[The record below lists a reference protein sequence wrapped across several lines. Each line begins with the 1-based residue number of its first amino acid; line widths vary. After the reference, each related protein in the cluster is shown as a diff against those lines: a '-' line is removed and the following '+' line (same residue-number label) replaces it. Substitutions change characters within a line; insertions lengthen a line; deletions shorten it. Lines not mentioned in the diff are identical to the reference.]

1 MSVAF
6 FPAGDTALVVE
17 FPPEISIANNARV
30 RALEHLLVERRV
42 PGIVETVPSFRS
54 LLVYYDPR
62 VIAYRAA
69 CEAIVALVPAAT
81 AGALPPAREVVLPCC
96 YEDPDLGIELG
107 AAADRLGLPIR
118 ELIALHSG
126 AQYHV
131 YFLGFAP
138 GQPYMT
144 GMPDRLTIPR
154 LSTPRTRTPAGSV
167 GIGGVQCCVYA
178 VQSPGGFWVLGRTPV
193 RVFDPGAETPILLRP
208 GDRVRFRPVDR
219 AEYDAI
225 AAQVAR
231 GSYRPVIA

>member
-1 MSVAF
+1 MSTAF

-17 FPPEISIANNARV
+17 FPAEISVEVNARV
-30 RALEHLLVERRV
+30 RALEHLLFERRV
-42 PGIVETVPSFRS
+42 RGIVETVPSFRS
-54 LLVYYDPR
+54 LLVYYDPQ
-62 VIAYRAA
+62 ASTYRAL
-69 CEAIVALVPAAT
+69 CEAIAALVPAAT
-81 AGALPPAREVVLPCC
+81 AGSLPPARRIELPCC
-96 YEDPDLGIELG
+96 YEDPELGIEL
-107 AAADRLGLPIR
+107 AAAAARLGLPVAD
-118 ELIALHSG
+118 LIALHSG

-178 VQSPGGFWVLGRTPV
+178 VQSPGGFWVLGRSPV
-193 RVFDPGAETPILLRP
+193 RVFDPDAEAPILLRP
-208 GDRVRFRPVDR
+208 GDRIRFRPIGR

-225 AAQVAR
+225 AAQVEA
-231 GSYRPVIA
+231 GAYRTAIE